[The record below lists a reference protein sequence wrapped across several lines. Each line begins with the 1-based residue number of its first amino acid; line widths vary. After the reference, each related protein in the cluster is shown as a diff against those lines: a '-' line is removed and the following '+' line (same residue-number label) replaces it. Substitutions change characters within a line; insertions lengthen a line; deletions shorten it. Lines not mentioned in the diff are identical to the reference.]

1 MTRFHP
7 VLSALLLAA
16 TSLAAQTTGV
26 IEGVVKDSSGLPVQ
40 SVTVRVESTLTG
52 EARQAATNEQGR
64 YRVLSLPPSIY
75 RLEVRHDGFAP
86 LVHDGI
92 AVSAGRSVDV
102 DLSLQLSATA
112 ETVVVTAAPPL
123 VSTDAND
130 WGRVIQRRQV
140 DSLPLS
146 GRDMFDLA
154 TQQAG
159 TAVATNARNEL
170 FNGTGLKISINGA
183 RPNQNSFRMDGIYMS
198 DAAGMAPA
206 SAAGRL
212 LGLES
217 IQELAIASSPFSAE
231 FGRAAGSVVTAISRT
246 GGNDFHGSGYW
257 FLRNEALDARNFFD
271 TQKTPPLRRHQFGGS
286 FSGPVRKD
294 RIFFLLNYESLREN
308 RSRTQRAL
316 TLTPGARQG
325 ILPVPGGSP
334 VTVPVNPIIV
344 PYLNLYPLPNGREF
358 GDGTAEF
365 ISEATYRATENFGTA
380 RGDIRL
386 SDKLRTSLRY
396 SEDDA
401 NAGEPDIFQFWKYIY
416 TSRFRFI
423 SSETTYTTSA
433 HTIYSL
439 RAGHSTVGNR
449 QDATPPPGIPREL
462 SFVPGLPMGNI
473 AVTGLSDLT
482 DQPARASPRVSRFN
496 DLQFNGD
503 VSHIRGIHTLRA
515 GVGYDRL
522 NFAQQ
527 SDLTAVGRY
536 RFFSIDELLRVRPR
550 SGEFMDPS
558 SDTRRHWAQHQY
570 HFFLQDELRPS
581 ARLSLTLG
589 VRYEGYTVPTEA
601 DGKIAT
607 LRDPYRDNRIT
618 VGGPLFTNPS
628 KDNFAPRAA
637 LAWRLDNKG
646 RSVLR
651 LGAGMFFDLLG
662 TREIALA
669 GMRVPPF
676 YRRFIGGSNVNF
688 PNLTNSPGA
697 FVTDEAID
705 GLAYRL
711 RQPYVLQFQA
721 NIQHQLN
728 SNTFLQ
734 LGYAGTRGIHLVG
747 QYGDL
752 NVVQPVQRAD
762 GRLVFPREAG
772 PLNPAFQRIGLR
784 GADFD
789 SIYHAG
795 SLQLTHNFHSGFRL
809 HFAYTFAKGIDNS
822 SSPAFRDF
830 GESSDRIPTPF
841 NISLQRARSDFDV
854 RHILSSNFNWELP
867 WRAPRAKALLNGWQ
881 LHGLFQMQ
889 TGFAFNP
896 AIGYDRSLIRSS
908 NSDLEQRPD
917 LAVAPGSKIILG
929 DPQQWFD
936 PLAFSLPEEG
946 VLGNLGRG
954 TLTGPGLMSTN
965 LAAHKEIFRRERHSL
980 RLRVETFN
988 LTNHTNLSVPTG
1000 RALFASTGRRVASAG
1015 RITTTS
1021 NPARQLQL
1029 ALRWEF

>member
-1 MTRFHP
+1 MNHLYPFLSIFL
-7 VLSALLLAA
+7 LSAACL
-16 TSLAAQTTGV
+16 TAQTTGV
-26 IEGVVKDSSGLPVQ
+26 IQGLVKDSSGLPVQ
-40 SVTVRVESTLTG
+40 GVTVRVENTQTG
-52 EARQAATNEQGR
+52 DARESATNDQGH
-64 YRVLSLPPSIY
+64 YRVLSLLPSIY
-75 RLEVRHDGFAP
+75 RVEVRHTGFSP
-86 LVHDGI
+86 LLRDGI
-92 AVSAGRSVDV
+92 ALNAGRSVEI
-102 DLSLQLSATA
+102 DLHLQISATT
-112 ETVVVTAAPPL
+112 ETVVVNAAPPL
-123 VSTDAND
+123 VSTDSKD
-130 WGRVIQRRQV
+130 WGRVIQSRQV
-140 DSLPLS
+140 NSLPLV

-154 TQQAG
+154 TQQSG
-159 TAVATNARNEL
+159 TAVATNSRNEL

-183 RPNQNSFRMDGIYMS
+183 RPNQNSFRMDGVYMS

-231 FGRAAGSVVTAISRT
+231 FGRAAGSVVTAVSRS

-257 FLRNEALDARNFFD
+257 FLRNNAMDARNFFD
-271 TQKTPPLRRHQFGGS
+271 TERTPPLRRHQFGGA
-286 FSGPVRKD
+286 FSGPLRKD
-294 RIFFLLNYESLREN
+294 RVFFLLNYESLREH

-316 TLTPGARQG
+316 TLTAGARQG
-325 ILPVPGGSP
+325 ILPVPGGAS

-344 PYLNLYPLPNGREF
+344 PYLNLYPMPNGRDF

-380 RGDIRL
+380 RGDIRFN
-386 SDKLRTSLRY
+386 DKLRTSLRY
-396 SEDDA
+396 TEDDA
-401 NAGEPDIFQFWKYIY
+401 NANEPDLFQFWKYIY

-433 HTIYSL
+433 STIYSL

-449 QDATPPPGIPREL
+449 QDATPPLSIPPEL
-462 SFVPGLPMGNI
+462 TFVPGRPMGNI
-473 AVTGLSDLT
+473 SVTGLSELT

-515 GVGYDRL
+515 GIGYDRL

-558 SDTRRHWAQHQY
+558 SDTSRRWAQHQY
-570 HFFLQDELRPS
+570 HFFLQDELRPT
-581 ARLSLTLG
+581 ARISLTLG

-601 DGKIAT
+601 DGKVAT
-607 LRDPYRDNRIT
+607 LRDPYRGTTIT

-628 KDNFAPRAA
+628 KDNFSPRAA
-637 LAWRLDNKG
+637 LAWRLDNSG
-646 RSVLR
+646 RTVLR
-651 LGAGMFFDLLG
+651 LGAGLFFDLLG

-676 YRRFIGGSNVNF
+676 YRRFIGGTNVNF

-705 GLAYRL
+705 GLAYHL

-721 NIQHQLN
+721 NIQHQLTG
-728 SNTFLQ
+728 NTFVQ
-734 LGYAGTRGIHLVG
+734 LGYAGTRGIHLIG

-762 GRLVFPREAG
+762 GRLVFPRTAG
-772 PLNPAFQRIGLR
+772 VLNPAFQRIGLR
-784 GADFD
+784 GSDFD

-795 SLQLTHNFHSGFRL
+795 SFQLTRNFDHGFRL

-822 SSPAFRDF
+822 SSPSFRDYTD
-830 GESSDRIPTPF
+830 SSDRIPTPF
-841 NISLQRARSDFDV
+841 NISIQRARSDFDV
-854 RHILSSNFNWELP
+854 RHIASANFNWELP
-867 WRAPRAKALLNGWQ
+867 WKAPRARTLLNGWQ

-889 TGFAFNP
+889 TGFATNP
-896 AIGYDRSLIRSS
+896 TIGYDRSLIRSS

-954 TLTGPGLMSTN
+954 TINGPGLMSTN

-988 LTNHTNLSVPTG
+988 LTNHTNLAVPSG

-1015 RITTTS
+1015 RITATS
-1021 NPARQLQL
+1021 TPARQLQL

>member
-1 MTRFHP
+1 MKTLNPFLSILL
-7 VLSALLLAA
+7 LSAACL
-16 TSLAAQTTGV
+16 TAQTTGV
-26 IEGVVKDSSGLPVQ
+26 IQGVVKDSSGLPIHG
-40 SVTVRVESTLTG
+40 VTVRVENTQTG
-52 EARQAATNEQGR
+52 DAREAATNDQGR
-64 YRVLSLPPSIY
+64 YRILSLLPSTY
-75 RLEVRHDGFAP
+75 RVEVRHTGFSP
-86 LVHDGI
+86 LLRDGI
-92 AVSAGRSVDV
+92 ALNAGRSVEV
-102 DLSLQLSATA
+102 DLQLQISSTT
-112 ETVVVTAAPPL
+112 ETVVVNAAPPL
-123 VSTDAND
+123 VSTDSKD
-130 WGRVIQRRQV
+130 WGRVIQSRQV
-140 DSLPLS
+140 NSLPLI

-154 TQQAG
+154 TQQSG

-170 FNGTGLKISINGA
+170 HNGTGLKISINGA

-231 FGRAAGSVVTAISRT
+231 FGRAAGSVITAVSRS

-257 FLRNEALDARNFFD
+257 FLRNNAMDARNFFD
-271 TQKTPPLRRHQFGGS
+271 TETTPPFRRHQFGGA
-286 FSGPVRKD
+286 FSGPIHKD
-294 RIFFLLNYESLREN
+294 RVFFLLNYESLREH

-316 TLTPGARQG
+316 TLTAGARQG
-325 ILPVPGGSP
+325 ILPVPGGAT

-344 PYLNLYPLPNGREF
+344 PYLNLYPMPNGRDF

-380 RGDIRL
+380 RGDIRFN
-386 SDKLRTSLRY
+386 DKLRTSLRY
-396 SEDDA
+396 TEDDA
-401 NAGEPDIFQFWKYIY
+401 NASEPDFFQFWTYLY

-433 HTIYSL
+433 STIYSL

-449 QDATPPPGIPREL
+449 QDATPPLGIPPEL
-462 SFVPGLPMGNI
+462 TFVPGRPMGNI

-515 GVGYDRL
+515 GIGYDRL

-558 SDTRRHWAQHQY
+558 SDTSRRWAQHQY
-570 HFFLQDELRPS
+570 HFFLQDELRPT
-581 ARLSLTLG
+581 ARISLTLG

-601 DGKIAT
+601 DGKVAT
-607 LRDPYRDNRIT
+607 LRDPYRDTKIT

-628 KDNFAPRAA
+628 KDNFSPRAA
-637 LAWRLDNKG
+637 LAWRLDHSG
-646 RSVLR
+646 RTVLR

-662 TREIALA
+662 TREVALA

-705 GLAYRL
+705 GLAYYL

-721 NIQHQLN
+721 NIQHQLTG
-728 SNTFLQ
+728 NTFVQ
-734 LGYAGTRGIHLVG
+734 FGYAGTRGVHLVG

-772 PLNPAFQRIGLR
+772 PLNPAFQRIGIR
-784 GADFD
+784 GSDFD
-789 SIYHAG
+789 SVYHAG
-795 SLQLTHNFHSGFRL
+795 SFQLTRNFDHGLRL

-854 RHILSSNFNWELP
+854 RHLVSANFNWELP
-867 WRAPRAKALLNGWQ
+867 WKAPRAKAILNGWQ

-954 TLTGPGLMSTN
+954 TLSGPGLMSTN
-965 LAAHKEIFRRERHSL
+965 LAAHKEILRRERHSL

-988 LTNHTNLSVPTG
+988 LTNHTNLGVPTG

-1021 NPARQLQL
+1021 TPARQLQL